1 MNKVIVFSRF
11 KSLLLLLFVFSSF
24 GVNFVD
30 IFGMESSMPETVSI
44 PKETLI
50 ENDLEKEQK
59 GIAGQ
64 IFDNGKLNSSKV
76 GVFAG
81 EVVDIVKEKLSIG
94 PSEIEQKI
102 MESKENAINVATAFK
117 RVANDLVNGKLGVN
131 NESDFFSAVDEEV
144 ENIVKAVNNVEK
156 IVLKNDAKHFP
167 PHPEKN
173 PIMGLESFVEAVSKP
188 LEKEIATNKEDLM
201 KNIGT
206 QLQLTNY
213 RGLYNKIQSE
223 VKEKG
228 ESGYEGIFNEV
239 LAESKSQK
247 KIFDK
252 NYNKY
257 GIYNVGYI
265 VRRRSL
271 GKGLEQYDEDE
282 NQNPCRF
289 RIGFDKVGIG
299 MKITSFISKSLYLL
313 GVLELTNNVH
323 FDDGSTKNYRYKVGF
338 ANKKSW
344 IKNDIIGF
352 LNCFY
357 LDFFPMK
364 DVYTLSYGIARL
376 CFSEIPHVPICFSW
390 LWNVSAKA
398 SFLNGLL
405 GKRVE
410 FYYAKFRPIMFIIGT
425 LQCMFLELVP
435 IVSYDRLCYYNVC
448 KQDDLLLGNEEL
460 HCISNFEFL
469 MSVSFTFQ
477 LMVLE
482 VKIAKYLYIQ
492 FSFWDVVK
500 LIWPKIKAKFVDNSD
515 ENGLDNN
522 GFNGD
527 SLGQSNSS
535 MSGMTHKENMRS
547 NSNKDSFGETQSL

>member
-11 KSLLLLLFVFSSF
+11 KSLLLLLLVISSF

-30 IFGMESSMPETVSI
+30 SFGMKLSMETLLQN
-44 PKETLI
+44 ETLI
-50 ENDLEKEQK
+50 LGNDLEKEQK
-59 GIAGQ
+59 EIVEK
-64 IFDNGKLNSSKV
+64 IFDNGKLDGDLV
-76 GVFAG
+76 QRFAG
-81 EVVDIVKEKLSIG
+81 EVADKVSSLSIG
-94 PSEIEQKI
+94 SSEIADKI
-102 MESKENAINVATAFK
+102 NSSGKNAINVATAFN
-117 RVANDLVNGKLGVN
+117 RIANDIVDKKLKVENGAG
-131 NESDFFSAVDEEV
+131 FYSAVDAEL
-144 ENIVKAVNNVEK
+144 KK
-156 IVLKNDAKHFP
+156 IVQVGNNPKIKINKLDLGNDIGKISQP
-167 PHPEKN
+167 QEEN
-173 PIMGLESFVEAVSKP
+173 TIMHLGPFVEAVSKQ
-188 LEKEIATNKEDLM
+188 LGKENTSDKEELM
-201 KNIGT
+201 KAIGPK
-206 QLQLTNY
+206 LQLANY

-228 ESGYEGIFNEV
+228 ESGYEGILNEV

-265 VRRRSL
+265 VL
-271 GKGLEQYDEDE
+271 GKGWEQYDEDG

-448 KQDDLLLGNEEL
+448 KQDGLLLGDEEL

-515 ENGLDNN
+515 ENGLANN
-522 GFNGD
+522 GFNGG
-527 SLGQSNSS
+527 SLGQPNSS
-535 MSGMTHKENMRS
+535 MSGVTHEENMEG
-547 NSNKDSFGETQSL
+547 NSNGEDLGETQLL